1 MWVLFLLDI
10 RKNIRI
16 RGYLYPADHI
26 SDPHPLTEISAFES
40 CRTPFPRSTVL
51 TVSIPGSV
59 ADTQR
64 EQKWYRN
71 WASHILH
78 RTKSYT

>member
-40 CRTPFPRSTVL
+40 YRTPFPRSTVL
-51 TVSIPGSV
+51 TVSVPGSV
-59 ADTQR
+59 ADT
-64 EQKWYRN
+64 
-71 WASHILH
+71 H
-78 RTKSYT
+78 R

>member
-1 MWVLFLLDI
+1 MWVLFILDI

-16 RGYLYPADHI
+16 QGYLYPVDHI

-51 TVSIPGSV
+51 TVSVPGSV

-71 WASHILH
+71 RATHILH
-78 RTKSYT
+78 RTETYT